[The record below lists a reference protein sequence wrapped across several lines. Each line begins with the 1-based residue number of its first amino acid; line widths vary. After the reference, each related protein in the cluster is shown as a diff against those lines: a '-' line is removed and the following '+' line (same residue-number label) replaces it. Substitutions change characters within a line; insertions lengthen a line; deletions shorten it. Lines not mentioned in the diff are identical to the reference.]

1 MTSPNHTINSLDSEK
16 LILTQYCATNRLRRT
31 FMQTLYVIYCLK
43 SSALVLVPPS
53 CNQKHSNLNLWKL
66 TIMITARL
74 TFCLPYSIDILIL
87 CLKKSKLP
95 CQKELNLRILI
106 AKKGKGHAMHDE
118 CPSYNGHPWLTS
130 YHLMGKTHIIW
141 WKTYHMMG
149 THHKIAANWQKDR
162 IPSYSFKKWW
172 NSIINPEINTSMKLS
187 LSEAF
192 LTCLEYCF
200 WYESIVM
207 SK

>member
-1 MTSPNHTINSLDSEK
+1 M
-16 LILTQYCATNRLRRT
+16 
-31 FMQTLYVIYCLK
+31 
-43 SSALVLVPPS
+43 LVPPS
-53 CNQKHSNLNLWKL
+53 SNQKHSKSNLWKL
-66 TIMITARL
+66 TKMITARL
-74 TFCLPYSIDILIL
+74 IFYLPYSIDILIL
-87 CLKKSKLP
+87 KKGGKPSISD
-95 CQKELNLRILI
+95 C
-106 AKKGKGHAMHDE
+106 KKGKGHAMYDE
-118 CPSYNGHPWLTS
+118 CPSYAGHPSLTS

-200 WYESIVM
+200 GTEVL
-207 SK
+207 